1 MLMLVS
7 SYITTCWVC
16 STCNMMCSY
25 TFNVICGQSDIR
37 YGCRAFWVSYPICIE
52 LFGWENVCL
61 PPALDSI
68 KVIIVERSVYLSSLL
83 YSPASFVHILLTK
96 LSLLTLEVCV
106 CVCVCVCAC
115 VCVCVCVCERE
126 REREKEREN
135 VCVSV
140 CTLY

>member
-1 MLMLVS
+1 MLNLYM
-7 SYITTCWVC
+7 I
-16 STCNMMCSY
+16 CSY

-68 KVIIVERSVYLSSLL
+68 KVIILERSVYLSSLL

-106 CVCVCVCAC
+106 CVCVCVCVYVC
-115 VCVCVCVCERE
+115 VCVWVCVGVCVCERE
-126 REREKEREN
+126 REREC
-135 VCVSV
+135 VCVCVYTLLTVV
-140 CTLY
+140 CIHTYIYM